1 LIEAQE
7 TDVLIG
13 DRRSDPLGLKAGG
26 ALLEVVTIGLR
37 NII

>member
-7 TDVLIG
+7 SDVLIG
-13 DRRSDPLGLKAGG
+13 ERRSDPVGLKAGG

-37 NII
+37 KLS